1 MVNLPRRTMLKVG
14 GAALASTASFRPL
27 WAAQDPDVVV
37 LGAGLAGLNAALLL
51 EQFGLHVRVLEAS
64 ARIGGR
70 LHTLDDLPGR
80 PEAGGSQIGSAYARV
95 VSTAHQLG
103 LKLETSARSPL
114 LKDERLVYFVNGKRL
129 TRDEWSRSPDNPF
142 PEALRG
148 MPPDRALGRLVGISP
163 LQNIAGWVDPVNF
176 RYDVPVSGEL
186 KAQGLSD
193 AALHLLEVNNSYG
206 ATLADTSLLNLYYVQ
221 SNIGEIVKIKGP
233 VQNIVGG
240 NQRLPEA
247 MAKAIKGEVR
257 MNSRAT
263 EVNIGTE
270 GVTVQCADGT
280 RHKARYV
287 VCALP
292 LPAMRNVRFSPGLPD
307 RHAEAVQQLAYGQ
320 VTQFHLEVLKP
331 FWEAEG
337 LSPYLWSNGPIG
349 RIFPQDAKGNEMA
362 ECLTVWIN
370 GAGTVGWDTL
380 SETDARDRLMSELA
394 RIYPSSRGAVRLAR
408 RVAWQQSPLAGGAW
422 ANWRPGQISRYAQVL
437 GVPHGRLHFAGE
449 HTGRAIRG
457 MEGAMESG
465 ERAATEILGLL

>member
-1 MVNLPRRTMLKVG
+1 MINLPRRTMLKAG
-14 GAALASTASFRPL
+14 GAALASAASFQPL

-51 EQFGLHVRVLEAS
+51 EQFGLRVRVLEAS
-64 ARIGGR
+64 TRMGGR
-70 LHTLDDLPGR
+70 LHTLDDVPGR
-80 PEAGGSQIGSAYARV
+80 PEAGGSQVGAAYARV
-95 VSTAHQLG
+95 VSTAQQLG

-114 LKDERLVYFVNGKRL
+114 LRDESMVYFINGKRL

-142 PEALRG
+142 PTALRG
-148 MPPDRALGRLVGISP
+148 MPPDRALGRLAGISP
-163 LQNIAGWVDPVNF
+163 LKNISGWADPVNF

-186 KAQGLSD
+186 KAQGLAN
-193 AALHLLEVNNSYG
+193 AALHLLEVNNGYG
-206 ATLADTSLLNLYYVQ
+206 ETLADTSLLNLYYVQ
-221 SNIGEIVKIKGP
+221 TNIGEIVKIKGP

-247 MAKAIKGEVR
+247 MAKALKGDVR
-257 MNSRAT
+257 LNSRAT
-263 EVNIGTE
+263 AVDVGAK
-270 GVTVQCADGT
+270 GVTVECADGT
-280 RHKARYV
+280 RHRARFV

-331 FWEAEG
+331 FWESEG
-337 LSPYLWSNGPIG
+337 VSPYLWSDGPIE
-349 RIFPQDAKGNEMA
+349 RIFPQDAKGNGNA

-370 GAGTVGWDTL
+370 GAGTASWDVL
-380 SETDARDRLMSELA
+380 GDADAQQRLMSELA
-394 RIYPSSRGAVRLAR
+394 RIYPSSLGAVRLAR
-408 RVAWQQSPLAGGAW
+408 RVAWQQSPLTGGAW
-422 ANWRPGQISRYAQVL
+422 ANWRPGQISRYAQAL

-457 MEGAMESG
+457 MEAAMESG